1 MPTSLRRGARLI
13 GAVVLGTIAVS
24 LQPEPLQG
32 QYFGRNKVQYRTFDF
47 QTLQTSNFDI
57 YYYPEEEEAVRDA
70 ARMAERWYARLSRI
84 LDHRFEHRQPL
95 VLYASHPH
103 FQQTTTYGGGIS
115 EGTGG
120 FTEVFKQRVVMP
132 FTHSYAETDHVLG
145 HELVHAFQYDIT
157 GMGRAG
163 GGLEAAARR
172 YQVPLWFSEGM
183 AEYLSVGPVDPLT
196 ALWVRDAALQGEIP
210 TIDRMTRDPRVFP
223 YRWGHALWAYV
234 GGRWGDA
241 VIGQILKLTGQGVPY
256 PEAFERILN
265 ITLEDLS
272 GDWHTSLR
280 RAYLPLLSDRG
291 EAREIARPLITA
303 DREGGRLNVGPVLSP
318 DGRYVAFLSELDF
331 LDVELHLADARTGE
345 VLRRLQKGTAFDPH
359 FGSLR
364 YINSA
369 GTWSPDGSQFAF
381 AALREGRD
389 VLVLLEVERSRRLR
403 EIAVPGVGEIMNPH
417 WSPDGRSVV
426 FSGISGGLTNL
437 YLLDLESEQARKL
450 TDDRY
455 TQLHPAFSPDGARI
469 AFVTEQGPGTDLEL
483 LQYGTHG
490 LAILELASGE
500 ISLVPGMSGW
510 RNINP
515 QWTRD
520 GSGLYFISDRTGV
533 PNAYRID
540 LATGQLFQVTNLFT
554 GITGITSI
562 SPALTVAAND
572 DRLIFAAMEA
582 GAYNLYTLTERAD
595 LEGTPVDPMDVAV
608 ADSVVPMPAVLPP
621 LPRPQEAA
629 FNRVAQLLADP
640 RYGLPTTQ
648 EAAAYEVVPYSPRLS
663 LDYLGQ
669 PQVGVSVGGPFG
681 GSGLY
686 GGIAGIFSDVLGR
699 HTVAGYLQAQG
710 QLDEIGF
717 AAQYVNSRNRWNLG
731 GMAQRVPYI
740 FGYYGFGVDTL
751 NGFPVNT
758 QDLVRA
764 RFFDTSLMGFAQYP
778 ISGVQRLEFSAGV
791 RRIAADYQLFRIP
804 FDARNGQI
812 LGNGYMET
820 VPGFGYNMAQG
831 AAALVY
837 DNSLMGYTSPFAGQ
851 RYRFEVAPT
860 IGDLSFVQAL
870 ADYRRYQYL
879 RPFTVAVRG
888 LHSGRYGADDRREG
902 SAEQQVLR
910 DQYLGYPWYVRGY
923 YDVYGSCVNSSGS
936 SPDCLILNQL
946 FGSRIAVASAE
957 LRFPLVQYLVL
968 GTSMAF
974 PPIEGF
980 GFFDAGVAWTGDTS
994 PRFQRGPVGLP
1005 ENERGILTSAGVGA
1019 RINVF
1024 GYLIAEISYLNAFER
1039 QNGWRWQFNLQPG
1052 F

>member
-1 MPTSLRRGARLI
+1 MSSSLRRVGRFASAL
-13 GAVVLGTIAVS
+13 VLGTIFVS
-24 LQPEPLQG
+24 LQPGELQG
-32 QYFGRNKVQYRTFDF
+32 QYFGRNKVQYRSFDF
-47 QTLQTSNFDI
+47 SVLQTPNFDV

-70 ARMAERWYARLSRI
+70 ARMAERWYARLSRV

-95 VLYASHPH
+95 VLYANHPH
-103 FQQTTTYGGGIS
+103 FQQTTTYAGGIG

-157 GMGRAG
+157 GLGRSA
-163 GGLEAAARR
+163 GGLEMAARR

-183 AEYLSVGPVDPLT
+183 AEYLSVGPIDPLT

-210 TIDRMTRDPRVFP
+210 TIERMTRDPRVFP

-265 ITLEDLS
+265 ITLEELS
-272 GDWHTSLR
+272 GDWHTAMR
-280 RAYLPLLSDRG
+280 RAYLPLLAERG

-303 DREGGRLNVGPVLSP
+303 DREGGRLNVGPSLSP

-345 VLRRLQKGTAFDPH
+345 VIRRLQKGTAFDPH

-381 AALREGRD
+381 AALRQGRD
-389 VLVLLEVERSRRLR
+389 VLVLLEVERARRIR
-403 EIAVPGVGEIMNPH
+403 EIPVSGVGEILNPH
-417 WSPDGRSVV
+417 WSPDGRSIV
-426 FSGISGGLTNL
+426 FSGLAGGLTNL
-437 YLLDLESEQARKL
+437 YLLDLESGTARKL

-455 TQLHPAFSPDGARI
+455 TQLHPVFSPDGARI
-469 AFVTEQGPGTDLEL
+469 AFVTEQGPGTDLDL
-483 LQYGTHG
+483 LKYGTHG
-490 LAILELASGE
+490 LAIYEIATGE
-500 ISLVPGMSGW
+500 VSLVPGMTGW

-520 GSGLYFISDRTGV
+520 GSGLYFISDRTGI
-533 PNAYRID
+533 PNAYRVD
-540 LATGQLFQVTNLFT
+540 LASGQLFQVTNLFT
-554 GITGITSI
+554 GITGITAI

-582 GAYNLYTLTERAD
+582 GGYNLYTLTEQSELA
-595 LEGTPVDPMDVAV
+595 GTPVEETELGLTEPA
-608 ADSVVPMPAVLPP
+608 AAHPAVLPP
-621 LPRPQEAA
+621 TPRPVEAA
-629 FNRVAQLLADP
+629 FNRVAHLLADP
-640 RYGLPTTQ
+640 SFGLPTPE
-648 EAAAYEVVPYSPRLS
+648 EAAAYAVLPYSPRLT

-669 PQVGVSVGGPFG
+669 PQVGVALGGPFG
-681 GSGLY
+681 GSGFY

-717 AAQYVNSRNRWNLG
+717 AAQYVNTGNRWNLG

-764 RFFDTSLMGFAQYP
+764 RFFDSSLMGFAQYP
-778 ISGVQRLEFSAGV
+778 ISTVQRVEFSAGL

-804 FDARNGQI
+804 FDGRTGQI
-812 LGNGYMET
+812 LGNGYVER
-820 VPGFGYNMAQG
+820 VPGYAYNMAQG
-831 AAALVY
+831 SAALVY

-851 RYRFEVAPT
+851 RYRFELAPT

-870 ADYRRYQYL
+870 ADYRRYFFR
-879 RPFTVAVRG
+879 RPFTVAARG
-888 LHSGRYGADDRREG
+888 LHNGRYGVDERPG
-902 SAEQQVLR
+902 SNEQQVLR

-923 YDVYGSCVNSSGS
+923 YDVYSSCVNSSGS
-936 SPDCLILNQL
+936 SQDCRLLNQL
-946 FGSRIAVASAE
+946 FGSRIGVASAE
-957 LRFPLVQYLVL
+957 LRFPLIRHLVL

-994 PRFQRGPVGLP
+994 PRFQRGVMGLA
-1005 ENERGILTSAGVGA
+1005 ENERGLLTSAGVGA
-1019 RINVF
+1019 RINLF
-1024 GYLIAEISYLNAFER
+1024 GYLIAEINYVNAFER
-1039 QNGWRWQFNLQPG
+1039 QNGWRWQFNFQPG